1 MVNITRL
8 MVEEA
13 LVPDYSS
20 RIRRKLEYVEETVD
34 LVTSL
39 SANDLERYVSIGR
52 DLELVEGAENYNY
65 FNLRL
70 ELMEERM
77 RVLEDEL

>member
-13 LVPDYSS
+13 LVPDYSL